1 MAQFEYMV
9 DENVAV
15 LTMNEGENR
24 FNYDFLQGFMD
35 ILDEIEQKTSASVLV
50 TTSSHEKIWSN
61 GIDLEWLVA
70 HVQKNGPE
78 EAQKFPLTIMKLLRR
93 ILTYPMITIAAI
105 NGHAFA
111 GGAIMACAFDFR
123 FMRSDRGFFC
133 IPEVDI
139 GIPLMPGMDAL
150 FKKAVPLYKFNE
162 MQFTGKRLTAQE
174 CAEHNIAMKACPIE
188 ELMPEVMAYAKTLNK
203 RRDMMARMKAVTFK
217 DILRIID
224 EDDPVYV
231 ATRNTGLKI

>member
-1 MAQFEYMV
+1 MAQFEYTL
-9 DENVAV
+9 DEHVAV
-15 LTMNEGENR
+15 LTMNDGENR
-24 FNYDFLQGFMD
+24 FNYDFLQNFMD
-35 ILDEIEQKTSASVLV
+35 ILDEIEQKTTASVLV
-50 TTSSHEKIWSN
+50 ATSSHQKIWSN
-61 GIDLEWLVA
+61 GIDLEWLVG
-70 HVQKNGPE
+70 HVQKNGPG
-78 EAQKFPLTIMKLLRR
+78 EAKRFPLTIMKLLRR
-93 ILTYPMITIAAI
+93 ILTYPMITIASI

-174 CAEHNIAMKACPIE
+174 CAEHHIAMKACHIDQLPS
-188 ELMPEVMAYAKTLNK
+188 EVMAYAKTQNK
-203 RRDMMARMKAVTFK
+203 RRDMLARMKAVTFK
-217 DILRIID
+217 EIIRVID

-231 ATRNTGLKI
+231 ETQETGLKA